1 MDLSFF
7 PMSLKDAS
15 IKLDHSFLDL
25 HSQQDVGQVLEIVLE
40 ELTGPSIVTNA
51 AYNIKNL
58 YYLSHLSLT

>member
-15 IKLDHSFLDL
+15 IKLDHSSLDL